1 MVNKVT
7 YIKFREW
14 LKTNYTDSIPADYE
28 WQTILDEDNRFD
40 YHSQFEWIDSEIE
53 EEIVYN
59 SPYQKDVEKSS
70 LNLMENH
77 TS

>member
-1 MVNKVT
+1 MANKDIYV
-7 YIKFREW
+7 KFREW
-14 LKTNYTDSIPADYE
+14 LKTNYTDSIPSDYE

-70 LNLMENH
+70 LNLMGNR

>member
-1 MVNKVT
+1 MTNKDT
-7 YIKFREW
+7 INFREW
-14 LKTNYTDSIPADYE
+14 LKTNYTDSIPSDYE
-28 WQTILDEDNRFD
+28 CQTILDEDNRFD

>member
-1 MVNKVT
+1 MANKDT
-7 YIKFREW
+7 YIKFIEW
-14 LKTNYTDSIPADYE
+14 LKTNYTESIPSDYE

-59 SPYQKDVEKSS
+59 SPYSERCTDEKF
-70 LNLMENH
+70 
-77 TS
+77 

>member
-1 MVNKVT
+1 MANKET

-14 LKTNYTDSIPADYE
+14 LKTNYTDSIPSDYE

-70 LNLMENH
+70 LNLMGNH